1 MTSIKAFIVR
11 LWNIL
16 IEQMQDLD
24 ERSIPP
30 EELTIILKQL
40 SIPSVS
46 FYSLLA
52 LSALIASF
60 GLLSDNAVTI
70 VGAMIVAPLM
80 NPITTL
86 AYSTISESKGLA
98 KRAIFTLITGV
109 IWVILIAFL
118 GTELVGTKVV
128 SEQILSRVTPNLL
141 DLGVAIASGSAAS
154 LAYSR
159 RSISTALPGVA
170 IAVAL
175 VPPLCVVGIGLA
187 LGESAILDI
196 GTYFSRQGQPL
207 NIPGGAFLLFLT
219 NLVGIIFSAG
229 LVFIIQ
235 GYGSL
240 RNSLVRL
247 ALTLAVLV
255 LLSLPLS
262 FQLQN
267 FLLRNQVI
275 ESLTKF
281 DDTYYPSEKE
291 EWIEVIDVTDIYLD
305 NRKNEIY
312 MQLNLIA
319 PINSISQSDVDL
331 AQEFLSEDLGK
342 PVRLQVHVFPFQILQ
357 KESLSPPK

>member
-1 MTSIKAFIVR
+1 MVRIKALIVR
-11 LWNIL
+11 LWGIL
-16 IEQMQDLD
+16 RDQMQDLD
-24 ERSIPP
+24 ERSITP
-30 EELTIILKQL
+30 EELTVILKKL

-52 LSALIASF
+52 LSTFIASF

-86 AYSTISESKGLA
+86 AYATISESKGLA
-98 KRAIFTLITGV
+98 KRASFTLITGV

-128 SEQILSRVTPNLL
+128 GEQILSRVTPNLL

-187 LGESAILDI
+187 LGESAVLDI
-196 GTYFSRQGQPL
+196 GMYFSRQGQSL
-207 NIPGGAFLLFLT
+207 NISSGAFLLFLT

-235 GYGSL
+235 GYGNL

-255 LLSLPLS
+255 LLSFPLS

-275 ESLTKF
+275 ETLTKF
-281 DDTYYPSEKE
+281 AEIDPSAR
-291 EWIEVIDVTDIYLD
+291 EWVEPVDMTDIHLAK
-305 NRKNEIY
+305 RKNKIY
-312 MQLNLIA
+312 IQLNLIA
-319 PINSISQSDVDL
+319 PIDLISQSDVESMEKFL
-331 AQEFLSEDLGK
+331 AEEMEQ
-342 PVRLQVHVFPFQILQ
+342 PVSLQIHVFPFQILK
-357 KESLSPPK
+357 KESF